1 MKEANKQT
9 LKIIHS
15 IILVQGGVLLLWI
28 ISSQNFADYTGFS
41 TVASIAPSAWLAAA
55 ALIVVYVWGAA
66 SISTVREHMFKLDK
80 LKYTAM
86 LGALISGVFEE
97 IVFRKL
103 LMDYMHQQQMSEL
116 WQVLASGAVFGIA
129 HLVWGGKAISAAIN
143 ATFYTFFL
151 GAGLAI
157 IYILSERNLAVCI
170 IAHTIVTGLIEPGL
184 IKAAVLNKLGY
195 LTERR
200 VSAET

>member
-1 MKEANKQT
+1 MKDANKQT

-15 IILVQGGVLLLWI
+15 IILFQGGILLFWI
-28 ISSQNFADYTGFS
+28 TTSQNIAEYTGFS
-41 TVASIAPSAWLAAA
+41 SVTSVAPSAWLAAA
-55 ALIVVYVWGAA
+55 ALVIVYVWGAA

-86 LGALISGVFEE
+86 VGALISGFFEE

-103 LMDYMHQQQMSEL
+103 LMDYMHQQQISEL
-116 WQVLASGAVFGIA
+116 WQILASGAVFGIA

-170 IAHTIVTGLIEPGL
+170 IAHAIVTGLIEPGL

-195 LTERR
+195 LTERPE
-200 VSAET
+200 SAST